1 MPDEPAPENI
11 LASAGRARSGTRGD
25 VPDAIRRRYFTDERG
40 GPGLGFYVDAKVT
53 RAAFRD
59 RGDRLSVER
68 ADPNAV
74 RDVTEIAKH
83 RGWLIVTAQG
93 SAEFRREAWLTGRQL
108 GLEVRGYQP
117 TERDLQELERRRERR
132 VQSEIRRELELERL
146 DDRRSRA
153 KDLRQSTRAHHQG
166 ERGAAQ
172 MRVVEAVVRAR
183 VQDPAGQRRILDAAR
198 NRIADWLERG
208 ARFEPSRADRSP
220 APERQRAR

>member
-1 MPDEPAPENI
+1 MPDKPTSEND
-11 LASAGRARSGTRGD
+11 LTSAGHTRSGTRGD

-40 GPGLGFYVDAKVT
+40 GPGLGFYVDATVT

-68 ADPNAV
+68 ADPNAI
-74 RDVTEIAKH
+74 RDVAEIAKH

-93 SAEFRREAWLTGRQL
+93 SAEFRREVWLAGRQL

-117 TERDLQELERRRERR
+117 TERDLQELERRRQRR
-132 VQSEIRRELELERL
+132 LQGEIRREMQLEWQ

-153 KDLRQSTRAHHQG
+153 RNLRQSMRAHRQD
-166 ERGAAQ
+166 ERGGAE

-183 VQDPAGQRRILDAAR
+183 VQDPDGQHRIMDAAR
-198 NRIADWLERG
+198 TRIADWLERG
-208 ARFEPSRADRSP
+208 ARFEAGRPERVS

>member
-1 MPDEPAPENI
+1 MPDEPTSENV

-25 VPDAIRRRYFTDERG
+25 VPDAIRRRYFTDEHG
-40 GPGLGFYVDAKVT
+40 GSGLGFYVDATVT

-59 RGDRLSVER
+59 RGDRLWVEH
-68 ADPNAV
+68 ADPNAI
-74 RDVTEIAKH
+74 RDVAEIAKH

-93 SAEFRREAWLTGRQL
+93 SAAFRREAWLVGRQL

-132 VQSEIRRELELERL
+132 LQGEIRREMELEGQ

-153 KDLRQSTRAHHQG
+153 RDLRQSTRTHRQD
-166 ERGAAQ
+166 ERGGAQ
-172 MRVVEAVVRAR
+172 MRVVEAVVRGR
-183 VQDPAGQRRILDAAR
+183 VQDPEGQRRIMDAAR
-198 NRIADWLERG
+198 ARIADWLERG
-208 ARFEPSRADRSP
+208 AVFEPARATRSP